1 MRPTSVSAVAP
12 IPPKAL
18 GKEFWMEVSATTG
31 RGPATS
37 LTAALH
43 HLVIATPNPT
53 ALAEFYRV
61 AMRYGICELQ
71 GRIFA
76 TGRDRRLLF
85 VPGKAKTLQG
95 AGFAVADREELKRL
109 RLQIEERQ
117 WPYREGASPLLS
129 DSISV
134 CDPDGTEFIFGVAE
148 PEDTPISEA
157 PARLARLQHVVMSS
171 RDPERVARFFI
182 EVLGFRLSDNVVDA
196 QGQVTTS
203 FLRCS
208 HEHHSFAVFK
218 ASEDRFDHHCYETKD
233 WNQIRDWCDHMARN
247 HIPVQWGPGRHGPG
261 NNLFMF
267 VHDTDGN
274 WVEISS
280 ELELV
285 SEERPVGRW
294 PHEERTLNSWGRGL
308 LRS

>member
-1 MRPTSVSAVAP
+1 M
-12 IPPKAL
+12 AL
-18 GKEFWMEVSATTG
+18 GKEFWMEVSATTA
-31 RGPATS
+31 RRPATW
-37 LTAALH
+37 LTATLH

-61 AMRYGICELQ
+61 ALRYEVTEQQ

-76 TGRDRRLLF
+76 TGLDRQLLF
-85 VPGKAKTLQG
+85 VPGTAKTLAG

-109 RLQIEERQ
+109 RLRIEGCQ

-134 CDPDGTEFIFGVAE
+134 CDPDGTEIIFGVAKTE
-148 PEDTPISEA
+148 ETPIPET
-157 PARLARLQHVVMSS
+157 PALLARLQHVVMSS
-171 RDPERVARFFI
+171 RNPEQVVRFFI

-196 QGQVTTS
+196 QGEVRTS

-233 WNQIRDWCDHMARN
+233 WNQIRDWCDHMASN
-247 HIPVQWGPGRHGPG
+247 HILIQWGPGRHGPG

-267 VHDTDGN
+267 VHDTDSN
-274 WVEISS
+274 WVEISA
-280 ELELV
+280 ELEVV
-285 SEERPVGRW
+285 SDERPVGRW
-294 PHEERTLNSWGRGL
+294 PHQERTLNSWGRGL